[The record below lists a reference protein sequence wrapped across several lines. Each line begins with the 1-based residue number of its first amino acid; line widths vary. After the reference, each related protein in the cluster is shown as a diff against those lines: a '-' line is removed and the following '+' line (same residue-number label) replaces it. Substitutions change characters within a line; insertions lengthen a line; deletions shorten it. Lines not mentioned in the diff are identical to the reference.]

1 MFLFHMNDPG
11 NPQFTNK
18 SLSADSYISFFVD
31 TNGIFVEDRFP
42 SFDIVCNDI
51 GLVEKHFFV

>member
-1 MFLFHMNDPG
+1 MFLNDPG

-18 SLSADSYISFFVD
+18 SLSADSYISYFVD